1 MPEEINLM
9 DYLKVILKRKK
20 LILGFLLPGLII
32 GGALTFFL
40 PESHRAKSIVEI
52 GESSGV
58 LLEDSAEMINK
69 IEYDLYGNFSDA
81 EVNVK
86 AENLKG
92 KNLIKIEVVS
102 TNLENA
108 NRVLEKINE
117 SILASHANKIDSQ
130 INEVNSR
137 REVLEKNLEELQK
150 DISYLLLRGQ
160 QIAGLQLKVYDLQ
173 MEIFDLQEQ
182 IEYFQLTK
190 IFQEPAISKKPDLI
204 LNLIFGGT
212 LGIFVGICLA
222 FIQEWWKKNK
232 YQLGE

>member
-9 DYLKVILKRKK
+9 DYFKVILKRKK

-40 PESHRAKSIVEI
+40 SENHRATAIVEI
-52 GESSGV
+52 GESNGE
-58 LLEDSAEMINK
+58 LLEDSAEMISK
-69 IEYDLYGNFSDA
+69 IEYGFYINSSDV
-81 EVNVK
+81 EVDVK
-86 AENLKG
+86 AENLKD

-102 TNLENA
+102 TNLEDA
-108 NRVLEKINE
+108 NRALERINE

-130 INEVNSR
+130 INKVNSR
-137 REVLEKNLEELQK
+137 REILEKNLEELQK

-173 MEIFDLQEQ
+173 MEIFDLQRQ
-182 IEYFQLTK
+182 IEYFQPTK
-190 IFQEPAISKKPDLI
+190 IFHEPTISEKPDLI
-204 LNLIFGGT
+204 LNLIFGGI

-232 YQLGE
+232 YQLGK